1 MNYME
6 KVAEMLGVEFGEIF
20 RLFDTSRKEEETG
33 VFWIDKDGMYKEYP
47 DGSKARIAFNWDYI
61 LTGDSEIVK
70 LPWKPKGGESYWY
83 YSELDILEK
92 SVWDGALFDL
102 ALYKLGK
109 LYRTKAEAEKHADE
123 DAAYWESIRE
133 EIDG

>member
-1 MNYME
+1 MNYMS
-6 KVAEMLGVEFGEIF
+6 KIAEMLGVELGEEFKIKF
-20 RLFDTSRKEEETG
+20 ESGVVPDDLYMLTDNAIYTPHVTVSSENLLWRL
-33 VFWIDKDGMYKEYP
+33 
-47 DGSKARIAFNWDYI
+47 
-61 LTGDSEIVK
+61 LTGRCEIVK

-123 DAAYWESIRE
+123 DAAYWESIRKELE
-133 EIDG
+133 E